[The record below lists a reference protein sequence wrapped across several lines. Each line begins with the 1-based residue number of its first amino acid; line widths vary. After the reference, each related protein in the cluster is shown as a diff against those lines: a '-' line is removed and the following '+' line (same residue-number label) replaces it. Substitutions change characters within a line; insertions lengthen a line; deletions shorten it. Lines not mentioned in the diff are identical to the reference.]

1 MGPTFSPGTR
11 SDHVFV
17 RVFNTGLLSLFLRQ
31 YCLDPL
37 ITNSCSH
44 MFHTVR
50 PKAYSF
56 SKLGTLLFVSGFL
69 REVTQKFHFP
79 QSSLKLYGGH
89 IEKIVQYF
97 LRLYFTW
104 TSGFPVDSSLGPSS
118 SGIPGSPEVSHC

>member
-1 MGPTFSPGTR
+1 MSFPEKPSICPVL
-11 SDHVFV
+11 SLKDYLV
-17 RVFNTGLLSLFLRQ
+17 RTALLFFHVFNTGLLSLFLRQ

-37 ITNSCSH
+37 ILKSCLY

-50 PKAYSF
+50 PNAYRF
-56 SKLGTLLFVSGFL
+56 SKQETLLFVSGFL

-97 LRLYFTW
+97 LRLYFRW
-104 TSGFPVDSSLGPSS
+104 TVVLQSTLHWDP
-118 SGIPGSPEVSHC
+118 